1 MNFNQLEWEIEQEFA
16 KSNWRIGGETY
27 RSALMQKES
36 VRKWVGEEILK
47 EVWRFWEK
55 NKQANEF
62 WYLGLPFP
70 CDYKWLR
77 SRYDRLVRAAD
88 RTDGQ

>member
-1 MNFNQLEWEIEQEFA
+1 MNFSQLEWEIEQEFA
-16 KSNWRIGGETY
+16 KSNWRIKGESY

-36 VRKWVGEEILK
+36 VQKQEGEVILK
-47 EVWRFWEK
+47 DVWRFWVK
-55 NKQANEF
+55 KKQANEF
-62 WYLGLPFP
+62 WDQGLPLP

-88 RTDGQ
+88 RTAGW